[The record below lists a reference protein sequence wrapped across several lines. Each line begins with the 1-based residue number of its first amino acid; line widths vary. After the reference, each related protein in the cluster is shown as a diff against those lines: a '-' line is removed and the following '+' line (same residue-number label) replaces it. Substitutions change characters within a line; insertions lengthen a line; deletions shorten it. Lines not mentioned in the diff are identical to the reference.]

1 VNKKIKNYDPERISA
16 DDTMSPNR
24 AFEVEDADIGPVTLN
39 LSESDIGGKN
49 ATEIRRMVELTQSAF
64 RRSTHI
70 AKELEEEYSDEK
82 AITLAHDFFKNVYHI
97 VVMNCLHVYVAR
109 TEEDTDEARAEGEC
123 LGRLERDLNGQWD
136 LTFVDEVAEN
146 LWEVWLTSNGPKS
159 TAHFGRNLQ
168 SLLLRHLV
176 AGAILTVEAEVSQEA
191 LAESWDESVWRT
203 LYTYDAKA
211 ILDDYYKSHIYGEAE
226 ELLENV
232 LKPAGMPFEE
242 LRLWAGI
249 SFVETSVA
257 GSRSESAEAVK
268 PYGLLNF
275 SADHAAFSITQ
286 YLAGRVEPTEAVDNL
301 MKVPVKATRGQQRE
315 LAVGEALPPELL
327 SLVAAENVE
336 PALSSIRAD
345 RNETKAKVFVG
356 VLALASQRGV
366 DPEGFFVSLAEL
378 MLLVTGYNRSGK
390 NKTKPTYYWSKAAEI
405 IRYLIL
411 DLASTTVHIRVK
423 LPHYKEALNVQEW
436 LMHRPRPAI
445 RQMPFDSQF
454 TSDVISL
461 INQNATTE
469 LANYVKSVN
478 LEGFFLGFPKGIL
491 DALGARTGK
500 GQPNAIEQVPWEVLK
515 LKGSAFWLAYDIV
528 FLRRWAR
535 PQHAT
540 AAKGKGL
547 LETLEKHGYL
557 EKSSTTTGGRVS
569 YKDALRFWFKDIE
582 TLIDLNM
589 LEEPGVSIYKL
600 EKGHWHDV
608 THKVGD
614 WLRDRGIKITRDKLT
629 RLNVIYHLPQERI
642 KKLAK
647 LRAKRKKH
655 REA

>member
-1 VNKKIKNYDPERISA
+1 MSKKIKNYDPERISA

-24 AFEVEDADIGPVTLN
+24 AFEVEDADIGPATLK
-39 LSESDIGGKN
+39 LSKSDISGKD

-64 RRSTHI
+64 RRSGHI
-70 AKELEEEYSDEK
+70 AKALEEKYTDEK
-82 AITLAHDFFKNVYHI
+82 AIAVAHDFFKHVYHI
-97 VVMNCLHVYVAR
+97 VVMNCLHVYIAR
-109 TEEDTDEARAEGEC
+109 TEEDTDEAQAEGER
-123 LGRLERDLNGQWD
+123 LAQLERDLNDQWD

-159 TAHFGRNLQ
+159 TAHFGRNHQ

-176 AGAILTVEAEVSQEA
+176 AGAILTFEAEVSQEA

-203 LYTYDAKA
+203 LHAYDAKA
-211 ILDDYYKSHIYGEAE
+211 NLDGYYKSHIYGEAK

-232 LKPAGMPFEE
+232 LKPTGMPFEE

-249 SFVETSVA
+249 SFVEGSVA
-257 GSRSESAEAVK
+257 GSRSEGTEAVK

-286 YLAGRVEPTEAVDNL
+286 YLAGRVDAGGTVGNL
-301 MKVPVKATRGQQRE
+301 KLPVKATRGQQRE

-327 SLVAAENVE
+327 SLVAAESVE
-336 PALSSIRAD
+336 PALARIRAD
-345 RNETKAKVFVG
+345 RNETKAKLFVG
-356 VLALASQRGV
+356 VLALASQQGV
-366 DPEGFFVSLAEL
+366 DPERFFVSLADL
-378 MLLVTGYNRSGK
+378 MLLVTGYNRSGN

-405 IRYLIL
+405 IRYLFL
-411 DLASTTVHIRVK
+411 DLASTTVHIQVK
-423 LPHYKEALNVQEW
+423 LPHYKEALKVQEW
-436 LMHRPRPAI
+436 LMHRPRPAV
-445 RQMPFDSQF
+445 RQMPFDSPF
-454 TSDVISL
+454 TSYVISL
-461 INQNATTE
+461 VNQNATTE

-500 GQPNAIEQVPWEVLK
+500 GQPNAIEQVSGEMLK
-515 LKGSAFWLAYDIV
+515 LKGPAFWLAYDIV

-535 PQHAT
+535 PEHAT
-540 AAKGKGL
+540 AAKGKSL

-557 EKSSTTTGGRVS
+557 RKSVSRTGERVG
-569 YKDALRFWFKDIE
+569 YKDALRFWFKDID

-600 EKGHWHDV
+600 ETGHWHDV
-608 THKVGD
+608 TTRVKD
-614 WLRDRGIKITRDKLT
+614 WLPNRGVRITRGDVT
-629 RLNVIYHLPQERI
+629 EINVIYHLPQGRI
-642 KKLAK
+642 KELAK
-647 LRAKRKKH
+647 LRAKREKH
-655 REA
+655 GGA

>member
-1 VNKKIKNYDPERISA
+1 VSKKIRNYDPERISN
-16 DDTMSPNR
+16 DDTMSPKR
-24 AFEVEDADIGPVTLN
+24 VFVVEDVVIGPATLN
-39 LSESDIGGKN
+39 LSESDISGKD

-64 RRSTHI
+64 RRSAHI
-70 AKELEEEYSDEK
+70 AKELEEAYTDEK
-82 AITLAHDFFKNVYHI
+82 AIAVAHDFFKHVYHI
-97 VVMNCLHVYVAR
+97 VVMNCLYVYVAR
-109 TEEDTDEARAEGEC
+109 TEDATDEARAEGER
-123 LGRLERDLNGQWD
+123 LGQLERDLNGQWD

-159 TAHFGRNLQ
+159 AADFGRNLQ

-176 AGAILTVEAEVSQEA
+176 AGAILTVEAEKPQEA
-191 LAESWDESVWRT
+191 LEESWDELVWRT
-203 LYTYDAKA
+203 LHAYDTKA

-249 SFVETSVA
+249 SFVENSVA
-257 GSRSESAEAVK
+257 GSRSEGTEAVK

-275 SADHAAFSITQ
+275 PADHAAFSITQ
-286 YLAGRVEPTEAVDNL
+286 YLAGRIEPTEAVGNL
-301 MKVPVKATRGQQRE
+301 MKVAVKATRGQQRE

-327 SLVAAENVE
+327 GLIAAESVE
-336 PALSSIRAD
+336 PTLARIRED

-356 VLALASQRGV
+356 ALALASQQGV
-366 DPEGFFVSLAEL
+366 DPERFFVSLADL

-390 NKTKPTYYWSKAAEI
+390 SKIKPTYYWSKAAEI

-411 DLASTTVHIRVK
+411 DLASTTVHIQVK

-445 RQMPFDSQF
+445 WQTPFDSPF
-454 TSDVISL
+454 TSHVISL
-461 INQNATTE
+461 VNQNATTE

-491 DALGARTGK
+491 DALGVRTGK

-515 LKGSAFWLAYDIV
+515 LKGPAFWLAYDIV

-540 AAKGKGL
+540 AAKGKSL

-557 EKSSTTTGGRVS
+557 EKSASRTGGRVS
-569 YKDALRFWFKDIE
+569 YKSALGSWFKDIDI
-582 TLIDLNM
+582 LINLDM
-589 LEEPGVSIYKL
+589 LEDPGVSIY
-600 EKGHWHDV
+600 EFREGRWYAV
-608 THKVGD
+608 THEVSD
-614 WLRDRGIKITRDKLT
+614 WLKDRGIKITRDKLT
-629 RLNVIYHLPQERI
+629 GLHVIYYLPQERI
-642 KKLAK
+642 KELAK

-655 REA
+655 RKT